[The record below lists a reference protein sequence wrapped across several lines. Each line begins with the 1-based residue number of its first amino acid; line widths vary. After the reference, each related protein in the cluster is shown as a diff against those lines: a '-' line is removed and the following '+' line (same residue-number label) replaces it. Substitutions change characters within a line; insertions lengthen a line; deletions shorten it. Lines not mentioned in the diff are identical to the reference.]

1 MTSPSTSSPST
12 SPQPP
17 LLTREFL
24 LLVLGHFLQALGFSS
39 MLLLP
44 LYLEH
49 LGADRGEIGSLMALA
64 ALGGLLSRPLAGW
77 ALDRYGRKPTVLCG
91 TLLLVTSMALLSRV
105 ESLGWLILVDRLL
118 LGVATGTLFTG
129 YFTWASD
136 LIPAQRRTEGIAL
149 FGVSG
154 LLPIGLNAFV
164 GSMNLPPERLPTLF
178 LALGALIALSL
189 LAVLPLPETLA
200 PEERASQGEGGVA
213 LRSLLARRLAP
224 VWLATSIFAGLVG
237 LFFAFAT
244 VTAKAR
250 GIPSPPSLWLSYSLG
265 AVGVRLLGGRLPDQ
279 VGPHNLV
286 APALG
291 LYVLALLVCARG
303 ETREAFL
310 LAGLLGGLAH
320 GYCFPV
326 LVGQVV
332 ERSPARYRGSA
343 MAAFTALWQ
352 ASELVLPPPA
362 GRFAD
367 AHSDAAMYLLAAGA
381 AVAGLAAWAAL
392 EGRFG
397 AEASS
402 LASPAAAPSLA
413 GGPK

>member
-1 MTSPSTSSPST
+1 MADP
-12 SPQPP
+12 PP

-49 LGADRGEIGSLMALA
+49 LGADRSDIGSLMALA
-64 ALGGLLSRPLAGW
+64 ALGGLLSRPLAGL
-77 ALDRYGRKPTVLCG
+77 ALDRYGRKPTVILG
-91 TLLLVTSMALLSRV
+91 TVLLVSSMALLYGVRD
-105 ESLGWLILVDRLL
+105 LGWLIVVDRLL
-118 LGVATGTLFTG
+118 IGVAVGTLFTG

-136 LIPAQRRTEGIAL
+136 LIPAERRTEGIAL

-164 GSMNLPPERLPTLF
+164 GSMDLPPERLPTLF
-178 LALGALIALSL
+178 LALGGLIGLSL
-189 LAVLPLPETLA
+189 LVVLPLPETLA
-200 PEERASQGEGGVA
+200 AEQRASRGEGGAA
-213 LRSLLARRLAP
+213 LRSLVTRRLAP
-224 VWLATSIFAGLVG
+224 VWLATATFAGLVG

-250 GIPSPPSLWLSYSLG
+250 GIASPPSLWLSYSLG
-265 AVGVRLLGGRLPDQ
+265 AVGVRLLGGRLPDR

-303 ETREAFL
+303 ESREAFL
-310 LAGLLGGLAH
+310 VAGLLGGLAH

-332 ERSPARYRGSA
+332 DRSPARYRGSA

-352 ASELVLPPPA
+352 ATELVLPPPA
-362 GRFAD
+362 GRLAD
-367 AHSDAAMYLLAAGA
+367 AYGDASMYLLAAGA

-392 EGRFG
+392 EGSFG
-397 AEASS
+397 AAPTPALEPPPREAEPGR
-402 LASPAAAPSLA
+402 LP
-413 GGPK
+413 